1 MLENDEF
8 RTLSYPKIYPYLYTR
23 QSGKY
28 IEEAISRG
36 TKQLSEITNAWVE
49 KYNYHCLTL
58 NFLAHVEVELMDLIS
73 SILKRKSNGKPII
86 IEWGII

>member
-1 MLENDEF
+1 MLEF
-8 RTLSYPKIYPYLYTR
+8 RTLAYPKIYPYLYTR

-58 NFLAHVEVELMDLIS
+58 NFLAHVEPELMDLIS
-73 SILKRKSNGKPII
+73 SILKENRMGNQLL
-86 IEWGII
+86 